1 MTTIVIPRVR
11 PATFD
16 ADRLRLVGDRL
27 EIRGELRESEDAIVL
42 ASESGAIVHGQPT
55 NRLGGLTT
63 AIDTK
68 RGIAPD
74 IDADGNHKREVLD
87 PDRATD
93 VVKELLDRA
102 GLATVRTKTDLEL
115 DVRTDARVTEGVRF
129 DGKERTRFAVKTD
142 VRARVTVNGLTV
154 TGPRAGL
161 SATFTDSDQP
171 VRLFAASWDA
181 IETFDERPLVDKDEA
196 IADLLATRPER
207 HDKRSPV
214 DVIEATLGYW
224 AGEYG
229 GGADVLEPSWFVEI
243 EHRLDG
249 KGGIPPRKLVRL
261 PATRR

>member
-16 ADRLRLVGDRL
+16 VDRLRLVSDHL
-27 EIRGELRESEDAIVL
+27 EIRGEVRESEDAIVL
-42 ASESGAIVHGQPT
+42 ASETGAVVHGQPA

-63 AIDTK
+63 AIDTT
-68 RGIAPD
+68 RGVAPD

-87 PDRATD
+87 PDRAAE

-102 GLATVRTKTDLEL
+102 GLATARTKTDLEL
-115 DVRTDARVTEGVRF
+115 DVHTDARITEGVRF
-129 DGKERTRFAVKTD
+129 DGKERIRFAVKTD
-142 VRARVTVNGLTV
+142 VRARVILNGLTV

-171 VRLFAASWDA
+171 IRLFAASWDA
-181 IETFDERPLVDKDEA
+181 LESFDERPLIERDEA
-196 IADLLATRPER
+196 VADLLATRPER
-207 HDKRSPV
+207 YDKRSPV
-214 DVIEATLGYW
+214 EVIDATLGYW
-224 AGEYG
+224 AGEYA

-243 EHRLDG
+243 EHRLDSR
-249 KGGIPPRKLVRL
+249 GGIPPRKLVRL